1 MALSKNAHTNSPP
14 KTFVDTSVSAAGTV
28 IGDATDLTAD
38 VSVLD
43 SVASGAGVQLYDME
57 IGDSQEV
64 YNDTT
69 TECLVYPPIATSG
82 INQIPVG
89 SAMVLP
95 GKTSCVY
102 RKLTVTQIVA
112 YLSA

>member
-1 MALSKNAHTNSPP
+1 MLSKNAGTNHPP
-14 KTFVDTSVSAAGTV
+14 KTFVDTSVSAAGTS
-28 IGDATDLTAD
+28 ISDATDLTAD

-43 SVASGAGVQLYDME
+43 SVASGAGVQLFDME

-69 TECLVYPPIATSG
+69 TECLVYPPISTSG
-82 INQIPVG
+82 INQIAVG

-95 GKTSCVY
+95 AKTSCEF
-102 RKLTVTQIVA
+102 RKLTVTLVVA
-112 YLSA
+112 YMSA